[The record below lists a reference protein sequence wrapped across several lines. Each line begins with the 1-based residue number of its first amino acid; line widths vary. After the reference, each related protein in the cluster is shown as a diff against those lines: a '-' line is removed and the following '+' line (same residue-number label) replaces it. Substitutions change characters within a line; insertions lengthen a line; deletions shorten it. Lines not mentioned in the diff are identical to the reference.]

1 MSNEN
6 AVKHFSLF
14 SEEDIYLFREGSHTR
29 LYEKMGAHIINDE
42 PSGVYF
48 AVWAPN
54 AESVS
59 VIGDFNGWKPCN
71 CTLKPREDHSGIW
84 EGLIPGIG
92 AGEMYKFH
100 IVAGKDLYRVDKGDP
115 FAFGWETAP
124 RTASLVCNLDYE
136 WQDDEWMSRRW
147 AFNSM
152 DSPLSIYEVHLGSWR
167 RVPEEEGRY
176 LSYREIAPLLANYVK
191 EMNFTHVELLP
202 IMEHPFYGS
211 WGYQTLGYFAPS
223 SRYGSPKDLMF
234 LIDHLHQQGIGV
246 ILDWVPSHFPNDG
259 YGLVYFDGTH
269 LFEHMDPREGFHP
282 EWKSCIFNYGRNEVR
297 AFLVSSALFWLDKY
311 HADGLRIDG
320 VASMLYRD
328 YARKDGEWIPNRFGG
343 RENLEAISFLKKL
356 NESICREFPD
366 VQSIA
371 EESTSWPMVTRPVHL
386 GGLGFSLKWNMGWM
400 HDVLDYASK
409 EPVHRKY
416 HHQELT
422 FGMLYYYSE
431 NFLLPFS
438 HDEVVHGKRSLLERM
453 PGDDWQK
460 FANLRLFLGY
470 LVAYPGKQLLFMGG
484 EFGQRREW
492 DHDGSLDWHLLKYP
506 FHQGLQRW
514 VKEVNELYRN
524 TPVLYRKDFDPEGFE
539 WVNCDDVENSVLSF
553 LRKGLPSDAVVLA
566 VCNFTPVP
574 RHNYRV
580 GVPSA
585 GWWVEV
591 LNSDSRF
598 YGGSGQG
605 NMGGREAS
613 PVPFHGKTHSLSL
626 TLPPL
631 SISFF
636 RRNDS

>member
-6 AVKHFSLF
+6 VEKDFSLF
-14 SEEDIYLFREGSHTR
+14 SDEDIYLFREGNHTR
-29 LYEKMGAHIINDE
+29 LYEKMGAHIIDE
-42 PSGVYF
+42 KQSGVYF

-54 AESVS
+54 AERVS
-59 VIGDFNGWKPCN
+59 VLGDFNGWKPDISP
-71 CTLKPREDHSGIW
+71 LRPRDDHSGIW
-84 EGLIPGIG
+84 EGLVRDIG
-92 AGEMYKFH
+92 AGELYKFH
-100 IVAGKDLYRVDKGDP
+100 IMSRKGHYCADKGDP

-124 RTASLVCNLDYE
+124 RTASLVCNLDYQ
-136 WQDDEWMSRRW
+136 WQDGKWMSQRG
-147 AFNSM
+147 AFNSV
-152 DSPLSIYEVHLGSWR
+152 DSPMSIYEVHPGSWR
-167 RVPEEEGRY
+167 RVPEEGGRS
-176 LSYREIAPLLANYVK
+176 LSYREMAPLLADYVK

-202 IMEHPFYGS
+202 VMEHPFYGS

-223 SRYGSPKDLMF
+223 SRYGSPQDLMY
-234 LIDHLHQQGIGV
+234 LIDHLHQKGIGV

-297 AFLVSSALFWLDKY
+297 AFLLSSALFWLDRY

-343 RENLEAISFLKKL
+343 KENLEAISFLKKL
-356 NESICREFPD
+356 NESIYREFPD

-386 GGLGFSLKWNMGWM
+386 GGLGFGLKWNMGWM
-400 HDVLDYASK
+400 HDVLDYATK

-422 FGMLYYYSE
+422 FGMLYSYSE

-492 DHDGSLDWHLLKYP
+492 DHDSSLDWNLLEYP

-514 VKEVNELYRN
+514 VKEVNRLYRN
-524 TPVLYRKDFDPEGFE
+524 TPALYRKDFDPEGFE

-553 LRKGLPSDAVVLA
+553 LRKGLDSDPVILA

-585 GWWVEV
+585 GWWEEV

-626 TLPPL
+626 TLAPL
-631 SISFF
+631 SITLF
-636 RRNDS
+636 RSNSI